1 MVARTADDTCA
12 EDDRAASPSRM
23 PVEGTC
29 RIGAWSIYPED
40 VVYSTKKAPVAGM
53 RKSGGRVGVARG
65 SWLSVSFPAIVV
77 SNCSTLLYTLHV
89 QIPPCTFF
97 S

>member
-40 VVYSTKKAPVAGM
+40 VVYSTKKAPEIWRARRWLV
-53 RKSGGRVGVARG
+53 GRGCR
-65 SWLSVSFPAIVV
+65 SFPAIVV

-89 QIPPCTFF
+89 QIPPCTLF
-97 S
+97 